1 MPERMTII
9 GRRPTHPGEML
20 REEFMP
26 DFGLSVAQLASKIG
40 VSRQTVNQLVSE
52 RSSLSPSMALRL
64 ARLFG
69 TSPQYWLNMQRNV
82 DIWDSLDADK
92 NSIESIEPLHVEGA
106 TLLAQ
111 A

>member
-1 MPERMTII
+1 MSDRMMTI

-52 RSSLSPSMALRL
+52 RRALSPSMALRL

-69 TSPQYWLNMQRNV
+69 TSPEYWLNMQRNV
-82 DIWDSLDADK
+82 DIWDSFDSERDL
-92 NSIESIEPLHVEGA
+92 IESIEPLQVA
-106 TLLAQ
+106 AN

>member
-1 MPERMTII
+1 MSDRTTII

-26 DFGLSVAQLASKIG
+26 NFGLSVAQLASKIG

-52 RSSLSPSMALRL
+52 RRALSPSMALRL

-69 TSPQYWLNMQRNV
+69 TTPQYWLDMQRNV
-82 DIWDSLDADK
+82 DIWDSYNAERDAID
-92 NSIESIEPLHVEGA
+92 SIEPLQVA
-106 TLLAQ
+106 DSA
-111 A
+111 

>member
-1 MPERMTII
+1 MSDCMTTI

-52 RSSLSPSMALRL
+52 RRALSPSMALRL

-69 TSPQYWLNMQRNV
+69 NSPQYWLNMQRNV
-82 DIWDSLDADK
+82 DIWDSFDSERDL
-92 NSIESIEPLHVEGA
+92 IESIEPL
-106 TLLAQ
+106 Q
-111 A
+111 AAANA

>member
-1 MPERMTII
+1 MPDRMTII

-82 DIWDSLDADK
+82 DIWDSLDADH
-92 NSIESIEPLHVEGA
+92 NSIESIEPLCVEGT